1 MSKMKVELPLTSLK
15 EGESGVVT
23 SIKLRGRG
31 KHSGLG
37 LGLQRRLL
45 DMGLTPGTRVVVV
58 KSSPFGGPLEVQ
70 VRGSRLAIGRGVA
83 ERIYVEVEG

>member
-1 MSKMKVELPLTSLK
+1 MDAELPLTSLR

-23 SIKLRGRG
+23 SIKPRGRG
-31 KHSGLG
+31 RYGGVG

-45 DMGLTPGTRVVVV
+45 DMGLTPGTKVVVV

-83 ERIYVEVEG
+83 ERIYVKVER

>member
-1 MSKMKVELPLTSLK
+1 MNLELPLTSLRD
-15 EGESGVVT
+15 GESGVIT
-23 SIKLRGRG
+23 SIKPRGSG
-31 KHSGLG
+31 KYGG

-45 DMGLTPGTRVVVV
+45 EMGLTPGTEVMII

-83 ERIYVEVEG
+83 ERIYVRVER

>member
-1 MSKMKVELPLTSLK
+1 MKVELPLTSLK

-31 KHSGLG
+31 KHSG